1 MKILNRNNI
10 FKKIYDYRELL
21 KNNVK
26 KDIRGRY
33 KQSLLG
39 VIWTFL
45 NPLLQL
51 AVYAFIFPL
60 ILKTTQ
66 PYYVIFVC
74 VGLIPWTFFTATI
87 SQSTWAV
94 VGNANIVKKV
104 YFPREILP
112 ISIVTSNMV
121 NFLISTI
128 IIITFC
134 LIYGLGITKYLIFYP
149 LILIIQY
156 IFQLGISFIFSAI
169 TVYFRDLEHFVQIA
183 IMLLFYATPIV
194 YAGDTIPEAF
204 SFIIEL
210 NPMAHII
217 NAYRDIFYNQ
227 TMPDFMSLAIVF
239 VFSIIL
245 LIVGY
250 FIFEKLQK
258 GFAEEL

>member
-1 MKILNRNNI
+1 MTI

-26 KDIRGRY
+26 KEIRGRY

-94 VGNANIVKKV
+94 IGNANIVKKV

-128 IIITFC
+128 IIIVFC
-134 LIYGLGITKYLIFYP
+134 LVYGLGITKYIVFYP
-149 LILIIQY
+149 IVLVIQYLLQLGFSLILSMSN
-156 IFQLGISFIFSAI
+156 IFPTTKKSCG
-169 TVYFRDLEHFVQIA
+169 
-183 IMLLFYATPIV
+183 
-194 YAGDTIPEAF
+194 
-204 SFIIEL
+204 
-210 NPMAHII
+210 
-217 NAYRDIFYNQ
+217 
-227 TMPDFMSLAIVF
+227 
-239 VFSIIL
+239 IL
-245 LIVGY
+245 LI
-250 FIFEKLQK
+250 
-258 GFAEEL
+258 

>member
-1 MKILNRNNI
+1 MNI

-33 KQSLLG
+33 KQSVLG

-74 VGLIPWTFFTATI
+74 VGLIPWTFFTSTI

-94 VGNANIVKKV
+94 VGNGNIVKKV

-128 IIITFC
+128 IIVAFC
-134 LIYGLGITKYLIFYP
+134 LGYGLGISKYVVFYP
-149 LILIIQY
+149 IILAIQY
-156 IFQLGISFIFSAI
+156 IFQLGISFILSAI
-169 TVYFRDLEHFVQIA
+169 TVYFRDLEHFVQIVL
-183 IMLLFYATPIV
+183 MLLFYATPIV
-194 YAGDTIPEAF
+194 YAGETIPEAF
-204 SFIIEL
+204 TFIIDY

-227 TMPDFMSLAIVF
+227 VKPDLLSLAIVLG
-239 VFSIIL
+239 VSVGMVV
-245 LIVGY
+245 VGY
-250 FIFEKLQK
+250 FIFKKLQK

>member
-1 MKILNRNNI
+1 MNI
-10 FKKIYDYRELL
+10 FKKIYNYRELL

-26 KDIRGRY
+26 KEIRGRY
-33 KQSLLG
+33 KQSVLG

-87 SQSTWAV
+87 SQSTWTI
-94 VGNANIVKKV
+94 VGNGNIVKKV

-112 ISIVTSNMV
+112 ISVVTSNMV

-128 IIITFC
+128 IIVAFC
-134 LIYGLGITKYLIFYP
+134 LIYGLGLTKYIIFYP
-149 LILIIQY
+149 IILIIQY
-156 IFQLGISFIFSAI
+156 IFQLALSFVLSAV

-183 IMLLFYATPIV
+183 LMLLFYATPIV
-194 YAGDTIPEAF
+194 YSGESIPDAF
-204 SFIIEL
+204 KFIITV

-217 NAYRDIFYNQ
+217 EGYRDIFYNQ
-227 TMPDFMSLAIVF
+227 TMPDLAALGSVLAI
-239 VFSIIL
+239 SIVMC
-245 LIVGY
+245 VGAY
-250 FIFEKLQK
+250 FIFKKLQK
-258 GFAEEL
+258 GFAEQL

>member
-1 MKILNRNNI
+1 MNI

-33 KQSLLG
+33 KQSVLG

-94 VGNANIVKKV
+94 VGNGNIVKKV

-128 IIITFC
+128 IIVAFC
-134 LIYGLGITKYLIFYP
+134 LAYGLGITKYIVFYP
-149 LILIIQY
+149 IILAIQY
-156 IFQLGISFIFSAI
+156 LFQLGISFILSAI

-183 IMLLFYATPIV
+183 LMLLFYATPIV
-194 YAGDTIPEAF
+194 YAGETIPEAF
-204 SFIIEL
+204 TFIIDY

-217 NAYRDIFYNQ
+217 NAYRDVFYNQ
-227 TMPDFMSLAIVF
+227 VKPDLSSLATVLGLSIVL
-239 VFSIIL
+239 VII
-245 LIVGY
+245 GY
-250 FIFEKLQK
+250 FIFKKLQK